1 MGMEPRGLEAGFEE
15 PKTAFFAKLLDA
27 KRRSWTPSV
36 RFRSVSSLPNS
47 MSRVAWRSLAQR
59 SNFDFMHTASGRLHA
74 DQLMQRSTV
83 GWAVCGR
90 ADFVKGVVPAM
101 RTAGISVRALSVV
114 PANFH
119 NVTCRLRAQD
129 AQDVLCRTLNIPEGV
144 SVEALKAQEGFEY
157 IMVEAGA
164 EKWPEEHSTALKQ
177 SGKQVVC
184 APVMSES
191 DMLADYLNRWRFDVS
206 RPLTLPAHVDLR

>member
-1 MGMEPRGLEAGFEE
+1 MRAQEAQEGGDYAGGELDHYLTGSFAEKSVERSYEAVAACHASVEVRAWSRFSIYHRMLRHFTRGKALDSRSPRRRALRSSSTRSEDRGR
-15 PKTAFFAKLLDA
+15 
-27 KRRSWTPSV
+27 RRSDFALSLLSRTPCRGSPGA
-36 RFRSVSSLPNS
+36 RS
-47 MSRVAWRSLAQR
+47 RSAATLILCTRRA
-59 SNFDFMHTASGRLHA
+59 DASA

-144 SVEALKAQEGFEY
+144 SVE
-157 IMVEAGA
+157 GA
-164 EKWPEEHSTALKQ
+164 E
-177 SGKQVVC
+177 G
-184 APVMSES
+184 
-191 DMLADYLNRWRFDVS
+191 S
-206 RPLTLPAHVDLR
+206 RGL